1 MVSHNIVRDRQKLAM
16 RAIIAPDFGLFA
28 NSTDP
33 FIATDGLVPL
43 FARFQTLKSFGVDIF
58 APRNRL
64 RKRAIFA
71 SWEDWLVTDGK
82 LAGCNGASGI

>member
-1 MVSHNIVRDRQKLAM
+1 MVSHNIVRDRQKLVM

-58 APRNRL
+58 APPKQTAKESNFRFLGRL
-64 RKRAIFA
+64 
-71 SWEDWLVTDGK
+71 VGH
-82 LAGCNGASGI
+82 